1 MSTIQTPVLLMTI
14 KGTALNKGRA
24 RVWIERSL
32 SEFGLSRHT
41 PITISFESDCIVV
54 TADPNG
60 KRKVAGRPGKEI
72 LDICFPVS
80 ERDAIFHGADR
91 LAVFA
96 QFGKLVIKG
105 AV

>member
-1 MSTIQTPVLLMTI
+1 MTTIQTPVLLMTI

-24 RVWIERSL
+24 RVWVERSL

-41 PITISFESDCIVV
+41 PITIVFESDCIVV
-54 TADPNG
+54 TADPAG

-72 LDICFPVS
+72 LDICFPVEQRAAMFGGS
-80 ERDAIFHGADR
+80 DR

-96 QFGKLVIKG
+96 SFGKLVIRR
-105 AV
+105 AI